1 MKRFITLILIINL
14 SHAFAQTDDFNSI
27 LQTYVDDKGFVDYKS
42 LKQNEAKLDAYLAYL
57 EKTAPEKSWSANK
70 EKAFWIN
77 VYNAYTLK
85 IILDNYPLKSITKIN
100 NKGKTAW
107 KTPFVNVGGTTYTL
121 DHVEHEI
128 LRKKFKDPRIHV
140 GVNCASG
147 SCPKLGN
154 LAFTEANVDAEL
166 ERLMK
171 EFINDSSRNK
181 LSAKKVEISE
191 IFNWFQSD
199 FTADGSVIDYINK
212 YANTPVNKKAKIKY
226 LTYDWSL
233 NGQ

>member
-1 MKRFITLILIINL
+1 MKKIITFILIITL
-14 SHAFAQTDDFNSI
+14 TKLYAQTTEFNSL
-27 LQTYVDDKGFVDYKS
+27 LQTHVDSKGFVDYKS
-42 LKQNEAKLDAYLAYL
+42 LKQDEGKLNSYLSYL
-57 EKTAPEKSWSANK
+57 EKTTPEKSWSANK

-85 IILDNYPLKSITKIN
+85 IILDNYPLKSITKIS

-107 KTPFVNVGGTTYTL
+107 KTPFVKVGGKTYTL

-154 LAFTEANVDAEL
+154 LAFTENNVDGEL

-171 EFINDSSRNK
+171 EFINDASRNK
-181 LSAKKVEISE
+181 LSVKKVEISE
-191 IFNWFQSD
+191 IFNWFKGD

-212 YANTPVNKKAKIKY
+212 YAETPVNKKAKIKY

-233 NGQ
+233 NGK